1 MKEDLDR
8 IDELADH
15 LVESHSNLLDEL
27 VLIRKQNRLTQEEV
41 AERLGI
47 SQPAVAAFE
56 SEESNPTLSSIRRY
70 ALAVGARI
78 FHTVSNDLAV
88 IAEAERGQE
97 EISNW
102 ISQQVPYSEITF
114 TQARFSHSSGD

>member
-1 MKEDLDR
+1 MDNFDR
-8 IDELADH
+8 IDELAEH

-47 SQPAVAAFE
+47 SQPAIAAFE
-56 SEESNPTLSSIRRY
+56 SEDSNPTLSSIRRY
-70 ALAVGARI
+70 ALAIGARI

-88 IAEAERGQE
+88 VEEVERGHA
-97 EISNW
+97 EISIW
-102 ISQQVPYSEITF
+102 ISQQVPYSEVTF
-114 TQARFSHSSGD
+114 SPARFSNSNGD